1 MKRVSMLAALA
12 VALSATGIAAAQAP
26 KLKTD
31 VFFGTS
37 FPVTSV
43 LVSGEKDAIL
53 IDAQFTL
60 SDAHR
65 LAGMILDSKKNLTT
79 IYVTHG
85 HPDHYFGAG
94 VLKQTFPD
102 VKIVAL
108 PEAVEG
114 IKNSWKAR
122 MDFWRPQYGNNIPT
136 EVIIP
141 EALTGNTL
149 ALEGQTLELHG
160 KQYGDGPNNSYV
172 WIPSIKTIA
181 AGDIVFSGGHFNV
194 PANDASREA
203 WTKTLNEMAAFQP
216 VDVISGHR
224 PVGGKADGSILTFM
238 VNYMRDFTAAKA
250 SSKTAAELKDKVLK
264 LYPNLTNENTL
275 NTASEA
281 AFRPPGAPGAP
292 RTPPGAPPAP
302 APAGRPQ

>member
-1 MKRVSMLAALA
+1 MKRVSMLVAFAA
-12 VALSATGIAAAQAP
+12 ALSAIGGAAAQTP
-26 KLKTD
+26 KLKTE
-31 VFFGTS
+31 VFFGTG
-37 FPVTSV
+37 FPVTST

-65 LAGMILDSKKNLTT
+65 LTGMILDSKKNLTT

-94 VLKQTFPD
+94 VIRQAFPD

-108 PEAVEG
+108 PETVEG
-114 IKNSWKAR
+114 IKASWKAR
-122 MDFWRPQYGNNIPT
+122 MDFWKPQYGNNIPS

-141 EALTGNTL
+141 EVLAGSTLT
-149 ALEGQTLELHG
+149 LESQTLELHG
-160 KQYGDGPNNSYV
+160 KQYGDGPNNSFV

-203 WTKTLNEMAAFQP
+203 WTKTLTEMAAFKP
-216 VDVISGHR
+216 EDVISGHR
-224 PVGGKADGSILTFM
+224 PIGGKADGSILTFM

-250 SSKTAAELKDKVLK
+250 SSKDAKELKDKVLK

-275 NTASEA
+275 TTASEA
-281 AFRPPGAPGAP
+281 AFRPPGAP
-292 RTPPGAPPAP
+292 PPARPPSAP
-302 APAGRPQ
+302 APRPQ